1 MARKVVWSFESTAD
15 LEALAD
21 YIAKDSAFYA
31 AAFVQEIRDASR
43 SLKEFSER
51 GRIVPEFSNP
61 NIRELFV
68 SKRVSPYLQH
78 RRITCRYFGSYS
90 WEQKLKNIVG
100 KRKKEKLTEN
110 SCLIDCVYAI
120 KCGCEAVIHNFAGRF
135 DRIKNVV
142 GKYP

>member
-43 SLKEFSER
+43 SLKEFFKR

-68 SKRVSPYLQH
+68 REYRLIYNIEESRVVILGLIH
-78 RRITCRYFGSYS
+78 GRRNLKTL
-90 WEQKLKNIVG
+90 WEKEQRKNG
-100 KRKKEKLTEN
+100 
-110 SCLIDCVYAI
+110 
-120 KCGCEAVIHNFAGRF
+120 
-135 DRIKNVV
+135 
-142 GKYP
+142 